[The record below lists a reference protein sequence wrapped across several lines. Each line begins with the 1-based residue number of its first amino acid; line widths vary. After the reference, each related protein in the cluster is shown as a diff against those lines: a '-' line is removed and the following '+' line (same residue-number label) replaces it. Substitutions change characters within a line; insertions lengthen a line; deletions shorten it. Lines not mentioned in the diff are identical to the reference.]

1 MDALAQ
7 VPRRQKELEEQ
18 SSPVS
23 VGRPLSGSASQ
34 DLLADDR
41 KQAVDYAEK
50 AVKVLDLP
58 RSKGTP
64 MPKELREAKVF
75 LAEMYAEGND
85 AKRAIGV
92 YQDLVDD
99 ILADSN
105 TKSLDETTLR
115 VFNGAVQTYFQLG
128 NVEKAS
134 SVGVKLLELGQ
145 DDENVNRDII
155 NFAKRLE
162 LARKQAAAASEAGNT
177 SGVNQ
182 QAIADLETKIL
193 VALAKRNKLAR
204 NDLLPG
210 TMVWIVQVLSKL
222 DSDEAD
228 TAAAELVNKIF
239 ELRGRRQ
246 PIRSASHQ
254 GQGLPANLGR
264 QPPGQTRQLQ
274 GGDRPDQ
281 RPYRA
286 VPQGPGPADVAGT
299 DL

>member
-1 MDALAQ
+1 M
-7 VPRRQKELEEQ
+7 EEQ

-162 LARKQAAAASEAGNT
+162 LARKQAAAASKAGNT

-222 DSDEAD
+222 DSDKA
-228 TAAAELVNKIF
+228 TGGRRARQQNIRT
-239 ELRGRRQ
+239 RGRRQ